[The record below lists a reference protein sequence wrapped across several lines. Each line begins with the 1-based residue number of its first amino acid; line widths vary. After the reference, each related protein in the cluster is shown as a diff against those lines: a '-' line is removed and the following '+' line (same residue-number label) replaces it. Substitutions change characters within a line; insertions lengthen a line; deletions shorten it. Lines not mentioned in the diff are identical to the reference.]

1 MSTTSSLAL
10 PPPPLYMLAQASLF
24 LDLDGTLIEIAS
36 RPQDVEVGDELISL
50 LADLNGLLQRRL
62 VVVSGRPAG
71 ELRALL
77 RELPLAMAG
86 SHGVELLFADGREA
100 RPATMP
106 PPPRM
111 MSRLRQLMAEHAG
124 VLIESKPYG
133 VAIHHRLAP
142 DAASACRALASRIAS
157 EEGLEL
163 QPGKQVIELKYHKA
177 NKGDAVHAFMSVPP
191 SRDGMPL
198 FIGDDL
204 TDEEGFKAARVLGG
218 AGILVGDRNPTEAS
232 FRLPDVTA
240 TLGWLRRA
248 IGGGA

>member
-86 SHGVELLFADGREA
+86 SHGVELRFADGREV
-100 RPATMP
+100 RPAAMEP
-106 PPPRM
+106 PPGM
-111 MSRLRQLMAEHAG
+111 MSRLRQLMVEHAG
-124 VLIESKPYG
+124 VLIERKPYG

-142 DAASACRALASRIAS
+142 DAAPACRALAERLAA
-157 EEGLEL
+157 EEGMAL
-163 QPGKQVIELKYHKA
+163 QPGKQVIELKYHRA
-177 NKGDAVHAFMSVPP
+177 NKGDAVCAFMAVAPT
-191 SRDGMPL
+191 RYGTPL

-204 TDEEGFKAARVLGG
+204 TDEEGFRVARFLGG
-218 AGILVGDRNPTEAS
+218 AGILVGQRSPTEAS
-232 FRLPDVTA
+232 YGLPDVA
-240 TLGWLRRA
+240 STLEWLRRA
-248 IGGGA
+248 IAGEA

>member
-1 MSTTSSLAL
+1 MSTASSLAL
-10 PPPPLYMLAQASLF
+10 PPPPHYMLAQASLF

-36 RPQDVEVGDELISL
+36 RPQDVKVDDELISL
-50 LADLNGLLQRRL
+50 LADLNDFLQGRL

-111 MSRLRQLMAEHAG
+111 MSWLRLLMEEHAG
-124 VLIESKPYG
+124 VLIENKPYG

-142 DAASACRALASRIAS
+142 DAASACLALASRIAA
-157 EEGLEL
+157 EEGLQL

-177 NKGDAVHAFMSVPP
+177 NKGDAVRAFMSVAP
-191 SRDGMPL
+191 SRDGTPL

-204 TDEEGFKAARVLGG
+204 TDEEGFMTARALGG
-218 AGILVGDRNPTEAS
+218 VGVLVGDRNPTEAT
-232 FRLPDVTA
+232 FRLPDVLS

>member
-1 MSTTSSLAL
+1 MFPHVVKGPMSTTSSLAL

-86 SHGVELLFADGREA
+86 SHGVELRFADGREV
-100 RPATMP
+100 RPAAMEP
-106 PPPRM
+106 PPGM
-111 MSRLRQLMAEHAG
+111 MSRLRQLMVEHAG
-124 VLIESKPYG
+124 VLIERKPYG

-142 DAASACRALASRIAS
+142 DAAPACRALAERLAA
-157 EEGLEL
+157 L
-163 QPGKQVIELKYHKA
+163 VAKA
-177 NKGDAVHAFMSVPP
+177 
-191 SRDGMPL
+191 
-198 FIGDDL
+198 
-204 TDEEGFKAARVLGG
+204 
-218 AGILVGDRNPTEAS
+218 
-232 FRLPDVTA
+232 FRLKALAFEIFIVTIEAVASPSVVSATAFIALLA
-240 TLGWLRRA
+240 TLYRVEFE
-248 IGGGA
+248 